1 MQNTQLFFFL
11 ANALPMSQLSV
22 NLFSFPKRESKTA
35 GPIERFKINSSC
47 RITKLS
53 HTIDGTKTPN
63 NEIKYDHY
71 CREQ

>member
-1 MQNTQLFFFL
+1 MPNADFFLL

-22 NLFSFPKRESKTA
+22 NFFSFPRRKSKTA

-53 HTIDGTKTPN
+53 HTIHGTKAPN
-63 NEIKYDHY
+63 NENKYDRY